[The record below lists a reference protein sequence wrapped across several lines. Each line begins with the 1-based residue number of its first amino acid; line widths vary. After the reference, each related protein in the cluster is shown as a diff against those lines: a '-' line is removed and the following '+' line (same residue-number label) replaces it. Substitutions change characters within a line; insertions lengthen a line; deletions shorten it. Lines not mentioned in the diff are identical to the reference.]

1 MDQLIKDIRYGLR
14 GLWKR
19 PGFTAVAVITL
30 ALGIG
35 ANAAIFSVVNAVLL
49 RPLQFHDPERL
60 AILWEDASFVG
71 FPRNTP
77 APANYVDWK
86 NQAQS
91 FADVAATH
99 ESSMNLTGDG
109 EPERVPTRRVT
120 ANFFSLLG
128 VQPLIGRSFLPEE
141 DRPQANKVAVLSY
154 SLWQSRYGGD
164 RNILDRV
171 ILLNGEK
178 HTVVG
183 VMPAGFQWLETEER
197 LFVPLALEAEELAS
211 RGNHYL
217 TVIARLKPGVSMDQ
231 AQAEMDT
238 IMARIAKEHPEATA
252 EGKLGAIVMPLHEQL
267 AGDARRPLL
276 VLLVAVAFVLLIAC
290 ANIASLLLARAAGR
304 RREIAVRS
312 ALGASRLH
320 IVRQLLTESLLLSTF
335 GGVAGLLLAIWSF
348 GFFERLIPEGLK
360 HSTVLKL
367 DGSILLFAL
376 LTSVVTGLVFGLI
389 PALQSSRVDL
399 NESLKQS
406 GGRSGGAGSSSRL
419 RSGII
424 VFEVSL
430 SLVLLVGAVLL
441 IQTLFQLFN
450 QYSVLAPEKVLTM
463 RTALPLSKYDEP
475 GKRHAFYQNVLHRVE
490 AIPGVASAGYVTAIP
505 LTWKGGTTG
514 VFPEGTRERL
524 PGVSYDATH
533 RQVSADYLQTMS
545 IPLRQGRYFTAHD
558 NEQSMPVAIVNETM
572 AREYWPNGDA
582 VGRRFK
588 LGDPADDLPWL
599 TVVGIVGD
607 VRQMG
612 IDVPVKGEM
621 YLPYGQVAPYDWY
634 APRDL
639 ALRTNGD
646 PSSLVGA
653 VREAIRSVDPDQPV
667 SNVATLGEV
676 LGQEAAQRRLGMI
689 LLTAFAVLAL
699 LLASLGIYGVL
710 AYFVAQHRN
719 EIGVRL
725 ALGATPAR
733 ILLLVLRKGMAL
745 TMLGVAIGLAASFVL
760 TRLMTSLLFGVKAVD
775 PLTFAAVPVLLVVI
789 ALLACWIPARRAAKV
804 DPMVALRYE

>member
-1 MDQLIKDIRYGLR
+1 MQTLLQDIRYGLR

-19 PGFTAVAVITL
+19 PGFTAVALLTL

-49 RPLQFHDPERL
+49 KPLQFREPERL
-60 AILWEDASFVG
+60 AIVWEDATFVG
-71 FPRNTP
+71 FPHNTP
-77 APANYVDWK
+77 APANYADWK

-91 FADVAATH
+91 FEDMAATH
-99 ESSMNLTGDG
+99 ESSLNLTGDG

-128 VQPLIGRSFLPEE
+128 VQPLLGRGFLSAE
-141 DRPQANKVAVLSY
+141 DRPQANRVVVLSY
-154 SLWQSRYGGD
+154 PLWQSRYGGD
-164 RNILDRV
+164 RNILNRT
-171 ILLNGEK
+171 ILLNGQQ

-183 VMPAGFQWLETEER
+183 VMPAGFQWLDTEEK
-197 LFVPLALEAEELAS
+197 LWVPLALDAEEMANRS
-211 RGNHYL
+211 NHYL
-217 TVIARLKPGVSMDQ
+217 TVIARLKPGVSMVQ
-231 AQAEMDT
+231 AQSEMNALMT
-238 IMARIAKEHPEATA
+238 RLAKDHPQELW

-304 RREIAVRS
+304 RREIAVRT
-312 ALGASRLH
+312 ALGASRGR
-320 IVRQLLTESLLLSTF
+320 IVRQLLTESMLLSVF
-335 GGVAGLLLAIWSF
+335 GGSCGLLLAIWSF
-348 GFFERLIPEGLK
+348 GFFEKLIPEGMK
-360 HSTVLKL
+360 QSTNLKL
-367 DGSILLFAL
+367 DGSILLFSLA
-376 LTSVVTGLVFGLI
+376 TSIVTGIVFGLI
-389 PALQSSRVDL
+389 PALQTAGVDL

-406 GGRSGGAGSSSRL
+406 GGRSGSGSGMRL
-419 RSGII
+419 RSGMI

-463 RTALPLSKYDEP
+463 RTPLPLTKYDEP
-475 GKRHAFYQNVLHRVE
+475 GKRNAFYQNVLQRVE
-490 AIPGVASAGYVTAIP
+490 SIPGVASAGYVTAIP
-505 LTWKGGTTG
+505 LTWKGGTSG
-514 VFPEGTRERL
+514 VFPEGTRDPV
-524 PGVSYDATH
+524 PGVSYDAIH
-533 RQVSADYLQTMS
+533 RQVSANYLQTMS
-545 IPLRQGRYFTAHD
+545 IPLRQGRYFTAQD
-558 NEQSMPVAIVNETM
+558 NEQAMPVAIVNETM

-588 LGDPADDLPWL
+588 LGDPREDTPWY
-599 TVVGIVGD
+599 TIVGIAGD

-612 IDVPVKGEM
+612 IDVAVKGEM
-621 YLPYGQVAPYDWY
+621 YLPYAQVPDYDFY

-639 ALRTNGD
+639 VLRTDGD
-646 PSSLVGA
+646 PMSVAGA
-653 VREAIRSVDPDQPV
+653 VREAVRAADPDQPI
-667 SNVATLGEV
+667 SNVATMAEV
-676 LGQEAAQRRLGMI
+676 LGTETAPRRLGMI

-710 AYFVAQHRN
+710 AFFVAQHRN

-733 ILLLVLRKGMAL
+733 ILLLVLQKGMKL
-745 TMLGVAIGLAASFVL
+745 TLLGVAIGLAASFVL

-775 PLTFAAVPVLLVVI
+775 PFTFAAVPLLLAGV
-789 ALLACWIPARRAAKV
+789 ALLACWIPARRAARV

>member
-1 MDQLIKDIRYGLR
+1 MFLQDVRYGLR
-14 GLWKR
+14 GLLKR

-49 RPLQFHDPERL
+49 RPLQFRDPERL
-60 AILWEDASFVG
+60 AIVWEDASFVG

-91 FADVAATH
+91 FEDMAATH
-99 ESSMNLTGDG
+99 ESSRNLTGDG

-120 ANFFSLLG
+120 HNFFSVLG
-128 VQPLIGRSFLPEE
+128 VQPLIGRGFLPEE
-141 DRPQANKVAVLSY
+141 DRPQANKVVVLSY
-154 SLWQSRYGGD
+154 PLWQSRYGGD
-164 RNILDRV
+164 GNILNRT

-183 VMPAGFQWLETEER
+183 VMPAGFQWLESEER
-197 LFVPLALEAEELAS
+197 LFVPLALNAEQLAS
-211 RGNHYL
+211 RGSHYL
-217 TVIARLKPGVSMDQ
+217 TVIGRLKPGVSMVQ
-231 AQAEMDT
+231 AQTEMNA
-238 IMARIAKEHPEATA
+238 IMARMAKDHPEETA
-252 EGKLGAIVMPLHEQL
+252 NGALGAIVTPLHEQL

-276 VLLVAVAFVLLIAC
+276 VLVVAVAFVLLIAC

-304 RREIAVRS
+304 RREIAVRT
-312 ALGASRLH
+312 ALGASRMR
-320 IVRQLLTESLLLSTF
+320 IVRQLLTESLLLSIF
-335 GGVAGLLLAIWSF
+335 GGISGLVLAIWSF
-348 GFFERLIPEGLK
+348 GFFENLIPEGMK
-360 HSTVLKL
+360 QSTNLEL
-367 DGSILLFAL
+367 DGKVLLFAL
-376 LTSVVTGLVFGLI
+376 ATSIVTGIVFGLI
-389 PALQSSRVDL
+389 PALQAAGVDL

-406 GGRSGGAGSSSRL
+406 GGRSGSGSGMRL
-419 RSGII
+419 RSGMI

-450 QYSVLAPEKVLTM
+450 QYSVLAPDKVLTM
-463 RTALPLSKYDEP
+463 RTPLPLRKYDEP
-475 GKRHAFYQNVLHRVE
+475 GKRNAFYQNVLQGVE
-490 AIPGVASAGYVTAIP
+490 AIPGVVSAGYTTAVP
-505 LTWKGGTTG
+505 LSWKGGTTG
-514 VFPEGTRERL
+514 VAPEGMSERV
-524 PGVSYDATH
+524 PGVSYDANH
-533 RQVSADYLQTMS
+533 RQVSANYLQTMS
-545 IPLRQGRYFTAHD
+545 MPLRQGRYFTEQD
-558 NEQSMPVAIVNETM
+558 NEQAMPVAIVNETM

-588 LGDPADDLPWL
+588 LGDPAEDTPWY
-599 TVVGIVGD
+599 TIVGVVGDI
-607 VRQMG
+607 RQMG

-621 YLPYGQVAPYDWY
+621 YLPYGQATPYDWY

-639 ALRTNGD
+639 AIRTNGD

-653 VREAIRSVDPDQPV
+653 VRQAIRSVDPDQPV
-667 SNVATLGEV
+667 SNVATMEEV
-676 LGQEAAQRRLGMI
+676 LGREASQRRLGMI
-689 LLTAFAVLAL
+689 LLSAFAVLAL

-725 ALGATPAR
+725 ALGATPAK
-733 ILLLVLRKGMAL
+733 ILLLVLQKGMKL
-745 TMLGVAIGLAASFVL
+745 TLLGVVIGLAASFAL
-760 TRLMTSLLFGVKAVD
+760 TRLMASLLFGVKAVD
-775 PLTFAAVPVLLVVI
+775 PVTFVAVPLLLAFV

>member
-1 MDQLIKDIRYGLR
+1 MQNFLQDVRYGLR

-19 PGFTAVAVITL
+19 PGFTAVALITL

-49 RPLQFHDPERL
+49 KPLQFRDPERL
-60 AILWEDASFVG
+60 AILWEEASFVG

-91 FADVAATH
+91 FEDVAATH
-99 ESSMNLTGDG
+99 ESSLNLTGDG

-120 ANFFSLLG
+120 HNFFSLLG
-128 VQPLIGRSFLPEE
+128 VQPLLGRGFVPEE
-141 DRPQANKVAVLSY
+141 DRPNANKVVVLSY
-154 SLWQSRYGGD
+154 PLWQSRYGGD
-164 RNILDRV
+164 SNILNRTV
-171 ILLNGEK
+171 LLNGEK

-183 VMPAGFQWLETEER
+183 VMPAGFQWLDTEEK
-197 LFVPLALEAEELAS
+197 LWVPLGLDAEELAS
-211 RGNHYL
+211 RGSHYL
-217 TVIARLKPGVSMDQ
+217 TVIARLKPGVSMGQ
-231 AQAEMDT
+231 AQAEMDA
-238 IMARIAKEHPEATA
+238 IMARIAKDHPEETA
-252 EGKLGAIVMPLHEQL
+252 RGELGAVVMPLHEQL
-267 AGDARRPLL
+267 AGDARRPLQ
-276 VLLVAVAFVLLIAC
+276 VLLIAVAFVLLIAC

-304 RREIAVRS
+304 RREIAVRT
-312 ALGASRLH
+312 ALGASRMR
-320 IVRQLLTESLLLSTF
+320 IVRQLLTESLLLSIF
-335 GGVAGLLLAIWSF
+335 GGISGLALAIWSF
-348 GFFERLIPEGLK
+348 SFFENLIPEGMKL
-360 HSTVLKL
+360 STSLKL
-367 DGSILLFAL
+367 DAKVLLFAL
-376 LTSVVTGLVFGLI
+376 ATSVVTGIVFGLI
-389 PALQSSRVDL
+389 PALQAAGVDL

-406 GGRSGGAGSSSRL
+406 GGRSGAGSGMKL
-419 RSGII
+419 RSGMI

-463 RTALPLSKYDEP
+463 RTPLPLSKYDEP
-475 GKRHAFYQNVLHRVE
+475 GKRNAFYQNVLQRVE
-490 AIPGVASAGYVTAIP
+490 AIPGVVSAGYTTAIP

-514 VFPEGTRERL
+514 VFPEGTTEPV
-524 PGVSYDATH
+524 PGLSYDAIH
-533 RQVSADYLQTMS
+533 RQVSSDYLQTMRM
-545 IPLRQGRYFTAHD
+545 PLRHGRYFNAQD
-558 NEQSMPVAIVNETM
+558 NERSMPVAIINETM

-582 VGRRFK
+582 VGRRFT
-588 LGDPADDLPWL
+588 LGDPNDDDPWY
-599 TVVGIVGD
+599 TVVGVVGD

-612 IDVPVKGEM
+612 IDVAVKSEM
-621 YLPYGQVAPYDWY
+621 YLPYGQVTPWDFYT
-634 APRDL
+634 PRDL
-639 ALRTNGD
+639 VLRTNGD
-646 PSSLVGA
+646 PMSVVGA
-653 VREAIRSVDPDQPV
+653 VREAIRSVDPDQPI
-667 SNVATLGEV
+667 SNVATMEEV
-676 LGQEAAQRRLGMI
+676 LGKEASQRRVGMI

-733 ILLLVLRKGMAL
+733 ILLLVLQKGMKL
-745 TMLGVAIGLAASFVL
+745 TLLGVAIGLAASFAL

-775 PLTFAAVPVLLVVI
+775 PLTFAAVPVLLAVV

>member
-1 MDQLIKDIRYGLR
+1 MDQLINDIRYGLR

-60 AILWEDASFVG
+60 VIVWEDAAFAG
-71 FPRNTP
+71 FPHNTP

-91 FADVAATH
+91 FEDMAATH

-109 EPERVPTRRVT
+109 EPERVATRRVT
-120 ANFFSLLG
+120 ANFFPLLG
-128 VQPLIGRSFLPEE
+128 VQPLMGRGFLPEE
-141 DRPQANKVAVLSY
+141 DRPQANKIAVLSY
-154 SLWQSRYGGD
+154 SLWQGRYGGD
-164 RNILDRV
+164 RNILNRT
-171 ILLNGEK
+171 ILLDGEK

-183 VMPAGFQWLETEER
+183 VMPAGFQWIDTEER
-197 LFVPLALEAEELAS
+197 LWVPLALDAEQLANRS
-211 RGNHYL
+211 GHYL
-217 TVIARLKPGVSMDQ
+217 AVVARLKPGVSKDQ
-231 AQAEMDT
+231 AQAEMNALM
-238 IMARIAKEHPEATA
+238 IRIAQDHPKETMD
-252 EGKLGAIVMPLHEQL
+252 GRLGAVVMPLHEQL
-267 AGDARRPLL
+267 AGEARRPLL
-276 VLLVAVAFVLLIAC
+276 VLLVAVGFVLLIAC

-320 IVRQLLTESLLLSTF
+320 IVRQLLTESRLLSVF

-348 GFFERLIPEGLK
+348 GFLEKLIPEGMK
-360 HSTVLKL
+360 QSTVLKL
-367 DGSILLFAL
+367 DGSILLFAFL
-376 LTSVVTGLVFGLI
+376 ISVVTGLVFGLI

-406 GGRSGGAGSSSRL
+406 GGRSGGAGSSTRL

-450 QYSVLAPEKVLTM
+450 QYSVLAPEKVLTL
-463 RTALPLSKYDEP
+463 RTVLPLSKYEDP
-475 GKRHAFYQNVLHRVE
+475 AKRTVFYQNVLQRVE
-490 AIPGVASAGYVTAIP
+490 TIPGVVSAGYTTSVP
-505 LTWKGGTTG
+505 LMWKGGATTFS
-514 VFPEGTRERL
+514 VEGQKDPI
-524 PGVSYDATH
+524 PGLSYDANH
-533 RQVSADYLQTMS
+533 RQVSENYLQTMG
-545 IPLRQGRYFTAHD
+545 IPLRRGRYFGAHD
-558 NEQSMPVAIVNETM
+558 NEHSMPVAIVNETM
-572 AREYWPNGDA
+572 VRQFWPDVDP

-588 LGDPADDLPWL
+588 IGDLEEDSPWL
-599 TVVGIVGD
+599 TIVGIVGD

-612 IDVPVKGEM
+612 IDVPVKAES
-621 YLPYGQVAPYDWY
+621 YFPYQQASEFEWFI
-634 APRDL
+634 PRDL

-646 PSSLVGA
+646 PASLVGA
-653 VREAIRSVDPDQPV
+653 VREAVRAVDPDQPI
-667 SNVATLGEV
+667 SNIATMEEV

-725 ALGATPAR
+725 ALGATPAK

-745 TMLGVAIGLAASFVL
+745 TLLGVVIGLAASLAL

-775 PLTFAAVPVLLVVI
+775 PLTFAMVPLLLAVV

>member
-1 MDQLIKDIRYGLR
+1 MNQLFQDIRYGLR

-49 RPLQFHDPERL
+49 KPLQFRDPERL

-86 NQAQS
+86 SQAQS
-91 FADVAATH
+91 FEDVAATH
-99 ESSMNLTGDG
+99 ESSLNLTGDG

-120 ANFFSLLG
+120 HNFFSLLG
-128 VQPLIGRSFLPEE
+128 VQPLIGRGFLPDE
-141 DRPQANKVAVLSY
+141 DRPNANKVVVLSY
-154 SLWQSRYGGD
+154 PLWQGRYGGD
-164 RNILDRV
+164 RNILNRTV
-171 ILLNGEK
+171 LLNGEK

-183 VMPAGFQWLETEER
+183 VMPAGFQWLESEEK
-197 LFVPLALEAEELAS
+197 LFVPLALSANALTN
-211 RGNHYL
+211 RGSHYL
-217 TVIARLKPGVSMDQ
+217 TVIARLKSGVSMVQ
-231 AQAEMDT
+231 AQSEMNA
-238 IMARIAKEHPEATA
+238 IMARIAKDHPEATA
-252 EGKLGAIVMPLHEQL
+252 EGKLGAVVTPLHEQL

-304 RREIAVRS
+304 RREIAVRT
-312 ALGASRLH
+312 ALGASRTR
-320 IVRQLLTESLLLSTF
+320 IVKQLLTESLLLSLF
-335 GGVAGLLLAIWSF
+335 GGISGLLLAILSF
-348 GFFERLIPEGLK
+348 SFFENLIPDGLK
-360 HSTVLKL
+360 QSTNLQL
-367 DGSILLFAL
+367 DSKVLLFAL
-376 LTSVVTGLVFGLI
+376 MTSIITGIVFGLI
-389 PALQSSRVDL
+389 PALQSARVDL

-406 GGRSGGAGSSSRL
+406 GGRSGSGSGMKL
-419 RSGII
+419 RSGMI

-450 QYSVLAPEKVLTM
+450 QYSMLAPEKVLTM
-463 RTALPLSKYDEP
+463 RTPLPLSKYDEP
-475 GKRHAFYQNVLHRVE
+475 GKRHAFYQNVLQRVE
-490 AIPGVASAGYVTAIP
+490 AIPGVVSAGYVTAIP

-514 VFPEGTRERL
+514 VFPEGTSEAV
-524 PGVSYDATH
+524 PGVSYDANH
-533 RQVSADYLQTMS
+533 RQVSANYLQTMS
-545 IPLRQGRYFTAHD
+545 IPLRQGRHFTAQD

-582 VGRRFK
+582 VGRRFT
-588 LGDPADDLPWL
+588 LGEPDEEEPWF
-599 TVVGIVGD
+599 TIVGVVAD

-621 YLPYGQVAPYDWY
+621 YLPYGQIALYDFY

-646 PSSLVGA
+646 PASLMGA

-667 SNVATLGEV
+667 SNVATMEEV
-676 LGQEAAQRRLGMI
+676 LGREASQRRLGMI

-733 ILLLVLRKGMAL
+733 ILLLVLQKGMKL
-745 TMLGVAIGLAASFVL
+745 TLLGVAIGLAASFAL

-775 PLTFAAVPVLLVVI
+775 PLTFAAVPLLLAVV